1 MRRNLTLAYLT
12 SSYARASDTFIRGE
26 VAQLRALGHTVHT
39 FSIRRPSPSE
49 IIGEEVARERAAT
62 IDILASGLPSLA
74 WAGLCETA
82 RSPRGFFSAFRLANQ
97 VSSMGLKGRSWPFA
111 YLLEGAFL
119 ARKLRSL
126 GVEHLHNHFGEG
138 VAAVAMLAAHLAEIP
153 FSLTIHG
160 SAEFDIPTQLAL
172 DVKVH
177 HASFVVAISEYTR
190 SQVYRWS
197 AADDWSKIHIIR
209 CGVNADF
216 IEAPPTPVADTPRFV
231 SVGRFAEQKG
241 QLVLVQ
247 AVGLLRDRG
256 VPCELVLV
264 GDGPMRRV
272 IEKLIDR
279 LDLSDRVRITGLMG
293 PSEVRREILAARG
306 LVQPSF
312 AEGLP
317 VVLMEALAL
326 RRPVI
331 STYIA
336 GIPELVHPGVNGW
349 LVPPGSV
356 KALAEAMQQALAT
369 DIVELDRMGHAG
381 AALVAE
387 RHCASTEASKLAQLI
402 TS

>member
-1 MRRNLTLAYLT
+1 MRRHLTLAYLT
-12 SSYARASDTFIRGE
+12 SRYARASDTFIRGE

-49 IIGEEVARERAAT
+49 IVGEDIARERAAT
-62 IDILASGLPSLA
+62 IDIVAAGLPRLA
-74 WAGLCETA
+74 WAGLRELV
-82 RSPRGFFSAFRLANQ
+82 RSPRGSFSAARLATR
-97 VSSMGLKGRSWPFA
+97 VSSLGLKGRSWPVA

-126 GVEHLHNHFGEG
+126 GVEHLHNHIGEG
-138 VAAVAMLAAHLAEIP
+138 VAAVAMLAATLAEIP
-153 FSLTIHG
+153 YSLTIHG
-160 SAEFDIPTQLAL
+160 PSEFDIPTQLAL

-197 AADDWSKIHIIR
+197 AADDWPKIQIIR
-209 CGVNADF
+209 CGVDSDF
-216 IEAPPTPVADTPRFV
+216 LQVPPTPVPDTPRFV
-231 SVGRFAEQKG
+231 CVGRLAEQKG
-241 QLVLVQ
+241 QLLLVQ
-247 AVGLLRDRG
+247 ATALLRDRG

-264 GDGPMRRV
+264 GDGPMRRE

-279 LDLSDRVRITGLMG
+279 LDLSDRVRIAGWMG
-293 PSEVRREILAARG
+293 ASDVRREILAARG
-306 LVQPSF
+306 LVLPSF

-326 RRPVI
+326 GRPVI

-349 LVPPGSV
+349 LVPAGSV
-356 KALAEAMQQALAT
+356 EALAEAMQQALAT
-369 DIVELDRMGHAG
+369 DNVELDRMGQAG

-387 RHCASTEASKLAQLI
+387 RHHSSTEAGKLARLMME
-402 TS
+402 